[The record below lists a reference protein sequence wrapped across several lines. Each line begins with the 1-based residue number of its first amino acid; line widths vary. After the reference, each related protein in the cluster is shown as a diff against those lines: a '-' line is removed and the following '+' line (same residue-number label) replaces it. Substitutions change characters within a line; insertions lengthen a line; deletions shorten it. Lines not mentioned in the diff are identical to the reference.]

1 MQPMQRRSALA
12 SSTSPVATLF
22 AFMLGHFSHHLCTA
36 AAVPLLPL
44 IRDAFALDYTRSGL
58 LLSAFS
64 LTYGFVQLPTAAI
77 SDRFSKRRIIALGLI
92 GTGVACIGAGLATD
106 YAHILLALLLLG
118 MAGSTYHAP
127 ASAFLSETF
136 AKESRGRFL
145 GIHIIGGT
153 AGLTAAPV
161 VAVLVTS
168 ATGSWRT
175 AFMVMGLPV
184 IVSGVL
190 VWLMARSQ
198 ETANVKVSAQEPS
211 VPFAYRGLIRRMGSL
226 VIVALLTQMLIAGM
240 NSFLPL
246 YLVDNFSAPQDQA
259 GLIMAVVYGA
269 GVLGAP
275 LGGAISDRF
284 GRKPVILI
292 SVVSVGP
299 LIFLVTTM
307 PLGPV
312 LVAVIS
318 LYGLFQVFR
327 LPAMESLIADEVPV
341 QRRATVLGGYNLLA
355 QQTTGITTPVFGWL
369 LDQYGPSQGF
379 AALAAVALVSS
390 ALAFLFR
397 RRI

>member
-1 MQPMQRRSALA
+1 M
-12 SSTSPVATLF
+12 F
-22 AFMLGHFSHHLCTA
+22 AFMLGHFSHHLCTS

-44 IRDAFALDYTRSGL
+44 IRDAFDLDYTRSGL
-58 LLSAFS
+58 LLAAFS
-64 LTYGFVQLPTAAI
+64 LTYGFVQLPMAAI

-92 GTGVACIGAGLATD
+92 GTGVACVGAGLATD
-106 YAHILLALLLLG
+106 YTHMLFALLLLG
-118 MAGSTYHAP
+118 VAGSTYHAP
-127 ASAFLSETF
+127 AAAFLSETYSK
-136 AKESRGRFL
+136 ASRGRFL
-145 GIHIIGGT
+145 GIHIVGGT

-161 VAVLVTS
+161 VAILVTS
-168 ATGSWRT
+168 MTGSWRT
-175 AFMVMGLPV
+175 AFIVMGLPV

-190 VWLMARSQ
+190 VWLMAKSQ
-198 ETANVKVSAQEPS
+198 ESVNVKAAGAEPS
-211 VPFAYRGLIRRMGSL
+211 EPFGYRRLLRAMGVL
-226 VIVALLTQMLIAGM
+226 VIVALLTQMLVAGM

-246 YLVDNFSAPQDQA
+246 YLVDNLSAPQDQA

-284 GRKPVILI
+284 GRKPVIMI

-299 LIFLVTTM
+299 LIFLVTM
-307 PLGPV
+307 LPLGLV
-312 LVAVIS
+312 LVGAIF

-369 LDQYGPSQGF
+369 LDQYGPNQGF

-390 ALAFLFR
+390 ALVLALR